1 MMDFR
6 ILGPLE
12 VLENGTPLELGARK
26 HRELLAM
33 LLIHANEVVSID
45 RLIDALWEEEPPERA
60 QKALQVYVSQLRK
73 TLGRERVETVPP
85 GYRLR
90 VSDGEL
96 DVDRFQA
103 ALAEGRP
110 DEALFLWRG
119 EPLADVA
126 YSRFAQAE
134 TARLEELD

>member
-12 VLENGTPLELGARK
+12 VLESGTPLELGARK

-45 RLIDALWEEEPPERA
+45 LLIDALWEEEPPERA

-90 VSDGEL
+90 VSDEQKGN
-96 DVDRFQA
+96 VVM
-103 ALAEGRP
+103 AERT
-110 DEALFLWRG
+110 RSK
-119 EPLADVA
+119 LADA
-126 YSRFAQAE
+126 
-134 TARLEELD
+134 T